1 MKKSDYIILF
11 LLCGMFLQ
19 TYIIADQ
26 ASDKQL
32 LESELETSQ
41 LYYSYAKEMLD
52 GFMYDK
58 EIMKDAVKAI
68 RESSNG
74 SI

>member
-26 ASDKQL
+26 ANDKQL

-41 LYYSYAKEMLD
+41 LYYSYASEMLD